1 MHTVQLLLKTSKYE
15 RHEIDRRFHA
25 LAHLHNVCVKH
36 ARKCMIRLQHDK
48 RYAEL
53 RQLYNEL
60 VKKEKMSK
68 EEKSQKKKLAKQL
81 AACRTEQGLSKAS
94 LEHYIKVCGKQF
106 SKLLS
111 SQQVQA
117 EADRV
122 WCGVERCLFGNGKEL
137 HFKKLMDFDTIGGK
151 SNKNGARF
159 DLDAMYVNWLGLSLK
174 CYLPKSE
181 NSLSYVWE
189 SLKGKISYCNIKR
202 LMFSSGWRYYA
213 EIVVSG
219 AAPTRVSIGTST
231 MGIDPGVSTIAG
243 VSEDACVLEELAP
256 NAIQYEKKIQNL
268 QKEIDALEQSY
279 SRLERAYNNTYWVFN
294 DSQREAYEKNIQL
307 INDQIRALEQEANVA
322 KKNWDFA
329 RYAQLN
335 KEIKELNKQLKN
347 AEENGDMF
355 SIYEAQKKNL
365 KQQQEDL
372 RKQIQAEKDKKKT
385 DNGKIQQ
392 WNEQIESITQQIE
405 DLDRSMM
412 ETLAGTD
419 VKTAIDEFA
428 DALVDAYCKGEDAA
442 EALGEKTK
450 EVLKKAVVEALKRE
464 FLAKGIND
472 AVLYLGESMKDGK
485 LTDVEK
491 REFERMVNAAGDL
504 FNSALEGIGDWIKDV
519 EEETVQQDPLTG
531 AVTSMSEETGGVI
544 AGRLNAFVI
553 NQSDQTSIMRQA
565 LVYQA
570 EIAANTKL
578 SASELTEI
586 KTTLKRIEN
595 KDSSLLSQGI
605 A

>member
-94 LEHYIKVCGKQF
+94 LEHYLKVCGKQF

-159 DLDAMYVNWLGLSLK
+159 DLDAMHVNWLGLSLK

-256 NAIQYEKKIQNL
+256 NAIQYEKKIQKISQRMDRSRRISNPNKYNEDGTINRSNRDPWKYSKNYVKMRRLLKSLYRKKHAYIIDSHRELCNKLITIAKYFPVEKMHFQAL
-268 QKEIDALEQSY
+268 QKKPKETKRQEKKTEVKQKDGTVKVIQKYKRKKRFGRSINRRAPARFLLELKRKAEAVGGVYAEVDTKEFKVMNTLQGYICNSRPRRFGKSITANMLTAYY
-279 SRLERAYNNTYWVFN
+279 SKGC
-294 DSQREAYEKNIQL
+294 DSQDLFAGLKISEASDFKKHLNQYDVIHLDIQL
-307 INDQIRALEQEANVA
+307 RE
-322 KKNWDFA
+322 
-329 RYAQLN
+329 Y
-335 KEIKELNKQLKN
+335 
-347 AEENGDMF
+347 
-355 SIYEAQKKNL
+355 
-365 KQQQEDL
+365 
-372 RKQIQAEKDKKKT
+372 DK
-385 DNGKIQQ
+385 
-392 WNEQIESITQQIE
+392 
-405 DLDRSMM
+405 
-412 ETLAGTD
+412 A
-419 VKTAIDEFA
+419 
-428 DALVDAYCKGEDAA
+428 
-442 EALGEKTK
+442 
-450 EVLKKAVVEALKRE
+450 
-464 FLAKGIND
+464 
-472 AVLYLGESMKDGK
+472 
-485 LTDVEK
+485 
-491 REFERMVNAAGDL
+491 
-504 FNSALEGIGDWIKDV
+504 
-519 EEETVQQDPLTG
+519 
-531 AVTSMSEETGGVI
+531 
-544 AGRLNAFVI
+544 
-553 NQSDQTSIMRQA
+553 
-565 LVYQA
+565 
-570 EIAANTKL
+570 
-578 SASELTEI
+578 
-586 KTTLKRIEN
+586 
-595 KDSSLLSQGI
+595 
-605 A
+605 

>member
-81 AACRTEQGLSKAS
+81 AACRTEQGLSKVS
-94 LEHYIKVCGKQF
+94 LERYLKVCGKQF

-111 SQQVQA
+111 SQQVQT

-122 WCGVERCLFGNGKEL
+122 WNGVAKCLFGNGKNL
-137 HFKKLMDFDTIGGK
+137 HFKKYMDFDTIGGK
-151 SNKNGARF
+151 SNKNGTRF

-219 AAPTRVSIGTST
+219 DAPTRVLIGTST

-256 NAIQYEKKIQNL
+256 NAIQYEKKFKRFLRGWIAP
-268 QKEIDALEQSY
+268 EESV
-279 SRLERAYNNTYWVFN
+279 T
-294 DSQREAYEKNIQL
+294 
-307 INDQIRALEQEANVA
+307 QI
-322 KKNWDFA
+322 
-329 RYAQLN
+329 
-335 KEIKELNKQLKN
+335 
-347 AEENGDMF
+347 
-355 SIYEAQKKNL
+355 
-365 KQQQEDL
+365 
-372 RKQIQAEKDKKKT
+372 
-385 DNGKIQQ
+385 
-392 WNEQIESITQQIE
+392 SITK
-405 DLDRSMM
+405 M
-412 ETLAGTD
+412 ELSIVPIVIHGNTP
-419 VKTAIDEFA
+419 KT
-428 DALVDAYCKGEDAA
+428 
-442 EALGEKTK
+442 
-450 EVLKKAVVEALKRE
+450 
-464 FLAKGIND
+464 
-472 AVLYLGESMKDGK
+472 M
-485 LTDVEK
+485 
-491 REFERMVNAAGDL
+491 
-504 FNSALEGIGDWIKDV
+504 
-519 EEETVQQDPLTG
+519 
-531 AVTSMSEETGGVI
+531 
-544 AGRLNAFVI
+544 
-553 NQSDQTSIMRQA
+553 
-565 LVYQA
+565 
-570 EIAANTKL
+570 
-578 SASELTEI
+578 
-586 KTTLKRIEN
+586 
-595 KDSSLLSQGI
+595 
-605 A
+605 